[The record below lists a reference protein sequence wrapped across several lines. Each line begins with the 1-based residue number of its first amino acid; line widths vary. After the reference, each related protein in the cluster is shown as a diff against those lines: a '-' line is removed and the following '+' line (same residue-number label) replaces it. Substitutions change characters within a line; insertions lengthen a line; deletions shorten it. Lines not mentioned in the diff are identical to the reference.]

1 MNRLKVILSIGAIWL
16 LGATL
21 GAAQNFPS
29 RPITILVGIGAGGL
43 TDVTTRLFAEVV
55 ARNMGQSII
64 IENRVG
70 GGGTVAATAVQNAT
84 PDGYTLL
91 SIYGSQIAML
101 PTMQK
106 PGSDLLKSFQPIG
119 LICENITFVAVP
131 AESPINSMKELL
143 AYGKSNPKG
152 LTFGSPGVGTP
163 SHLLAAKIT
172 NATNTPT
179 EFVHYRGGPPLM
191 VDLLAGRVDF
201 ALPSF
206 TIANQL
212 IAEKKLKVL
221 AVDAPA
227 RLSNLPDVPTLT
239 DVGLGNAKV
248 ASWIGILAPP
258 GTPSAVVD
266 RLQGEFTKAA
276 ADPQLKARLAT
287 NGTPIRTSTTTEMTA
302 LLVAEIESTRS
313 LIDQL
318 GLRQ

>member
-1 MNRLKVILSIGAIWL
+1 
-16 LGATL
+16 
-21 GAAQNFPS
+21 
-29 RPITILVGIGAGGL
+29 
-43 TDVTTRLFAEVV
+43 
-55 ARNMGQSII
+55 
-64 IENRVG
+64 
-70 GGGTVAATAVQNAT
+70 
-84 PDGYTLL
+84 
-91 SIYGSQIAML
+91 
-101 PTMQK
+101 
-106 PGSDLLKSFQPIG
+106 
-119 LICENITFVAVP
+119 
-131 AESPINSMKELL
+131 MKELL